1 MFVSGRTSVGFGN
14 DYAATP
20 YRIVNKDA
28 DTVVIF
34 LTLSFGIYCMFI
46 VQAQKSEI
54 KSSGE
59 KLVQKKILSIQVIL
73 FQLHNRN
80 DKLLMHL

>member
-20 YRIVNKDA
+20 CRVVNKDA

-34 LTLSFGIYCMFI
+34 LTLSFGILYMFRLKNPRLK
-46 VQAQKSEI
+46 VAGK
-54 KSSGE
+54 
-59 KLVQKKILSIQVIL
+59 
-73 FQLHNRN
+73 N
-80 DKLLMHL
+80 

>member
-34 LTLSFGIYCMFI
+34 LTLSFGIYCMFRLKNPRLK
-46 VQAQKSEI
+46 VAGKNWSKRKYCQYE
-54 KSSGE
+54 
-59 KLVQKKILSIQVIL
+59 
-73 FQLHNRN
+73 
-80 DKLLMHL
+80 